1 MSALVSII
9 VPVYNLE
16 EYIPNCISSL
26 VNQTYD
32 NIEILCIDD
41 GSSDLSGQV
50 VKSLAQNDPRIV
62 YIKKDNGGVSS
73 ARNLGLEKAKG
84 DYIMFVDGDDC
95 LHNQAVEILL
105 DAVNKTD
112 CDVAVANFGEIN
124 SYSFKFDKID
134 NYNNRDI
141 SIPDFFGNLSP
152 NVSRSACGRLFKRDA
167 ALSSGFPVGVTNCE
181 DFVFLTKVLNSFKKI
196 SYTDNVLYY
205 YYNRPGS
212 ASKSVFKLS
221 ALTAISGLSDLCGF
235 FKNTDSDFLMLQ
247 SLLMLYKTIFS
258 NRTLCIGT
266 KYENESLNKCKT
278 VGNQWLKYLLK
289 NPYADTKTKIIYY
302 TFHKSRYLYELARV
316 LTDPTMKEFYKDRKT
331 KKSLSEG

>member
-16 EYIPNCISSL
+16 EYITNCISSL

-62 YIKKDNGGVSS
+62 YVKKDNGGVSS
-73 ARNLGLEKAKG
+73 ARNLGLEKAQG

-95 LHNQAVEILL
+95 LHYQAVEILL

-112 CDVAVANFGEIN
+112 CDVAVGNFKEVN
-124 SYSFKFDKID
+124 SYSFKQDCYCEFS
-134 NYNNRDI
+134 NQLI
-141 SIPDFFGNLSP
+141 SHNDFFEK
-152 NVSRSACGRLFKRDA
+152 VSLNITRSVWGKLYRREA
-167 ALSSGFPVGVTNCE
+167 ALSIIFPVGVTNYE
-181 DFVFLTKVLNSFKKI
+181 DFIYLIKVINSFVKV
-196 SYTDNVLYY
+196 SYTDKVVYY
-205 YYNRPGS
+205 YYNRDDS
-212 ASKSVFKLS
+212 ASKTFFKVNALTSVF
-221 ALTAISGLSDLCGF
+221 GLSDLCEF
-235 FKNTDSDFLMLQ
+235 LKNTNSEFLMYQ
-247 SLLMLYKTIFS
+247 SLLMLYKVIFS
-258 NRTLCIGT
+258 YRTLCIGAEHE
-266 KYENESLNKCKT
+266 KVALDKCKS
-278 VGNQWLKYLLK
+278 VGNKWINALLK

-316 LTDPTMKEFYKDRKT
+316 LTDPTMKEFYKDRKN